1 MTKSMRVVG
10 IDVSK
15 SRLDAYLHPSGERLA
30 LDNRE
35 PQHRE
40 LADKLRSV
48 GCDLIVL
55 EATGGFEL
63 PCVGVLAAAGLPVVV
78 VNPRQVRDFAR
89 ATGRMAKTD
98 TIDAEVLALFG
109 EAVKPEVRPI
119 PDAAAQRLQAMVAR
133 RKQLVEMLTME
144 RSRLLQANEGVRR
157 NIEEHIFWL
166 QNQLDD
172 LDGDLGRTVKSS
184 PVWREKEN
192 LLRSVP
198 GIGAVTA
205 QMLLAELPELGTL
218 SRQKIA
224 ALVGV
229 APLNRDSGKMRGRR
243 MVWGGR
249 KHVRS
254 ALYMATLVATRY
266 NPVIRT
272 FYQRLRAAGKLAKVA
287 LTACMRKLLTIL
299 NAMLKNH
306 TVWQAA

>member
-1 MTKSMRVVG
+1 MAENMRVVG

-15 SRLDAYLHPSGERLA
+15 GRLDVYIHPSGERLA

-40 LADKLRSV
+40 LADKLRGV

-78 VNPRQVRDFAR
+78 INPRQARDFAR

-109 EAVKPEVRPI
+109 EAVKPELRPI
-119 PDAAAQRLQAMVAR
+119 PDAASQRLQAMVAR
-133 RKQLVEMLTME
+133 RRQLVEMLTME
-144 RSRLLQANEGVRR
+144 RSRLLQADDGVRR
-157 NIEEHIFWL
+157 NIEDHIFWL

-172 LDGDLGRTVKSS
+172 LDGDLGKTVKSS

-229 APLNRDSGKMRGRR
+229 APLNRDSGKMRGQRS
-243 MVWGGR
+243 VWGGR
-249 KHVRS
+249 RHVRS
-254 ALYMATLVATRY
+254 ALYMATLVATRF
-266 NPVIRT
+266 NPVIRV
-272 FYQRLRAAGKLAKVA
+272 FYQRLRAAGKKAKVA

-299 NAMLKNH
+299 NAMLKSH